1 MSIDA
6 TRPVSECDLASGAAT
21 LHRVLGECGWAV
33 WIGLQQP
40 GLLKEALSLCPRL
53 LVIQPNTLFAE
64 RLRDEWPAGLPPGLL
79 ISPAVLGSQ
88 QEDASWYCYNDRR
101 LDGTL
106 SPEDLC
112 TLHPNLSLLRQEFR
126 RSTALDEVVNG
137 WWGEDATPPAENG
150 CLILQSH
157 DLSSVLEGAGSL
169 LDHLDNVVCWIE
181 DRGGIEAA
189 PMPVGLVSR
198 LQEASFRRSASDP
211 FTWERDA
218 QRVLQRELELV
229 RAELARLRTEC
240 EAQSHPLHAKDL
252 ELDSLAA
259 RIQLADLERDHL
271 KADVEAMREHWIDAQ
286 TNAELQEQRSHQLES
301 LLADQHQRVADLDN
315 DLQQLRVQA
324 IALESQRDLL
334 QQSHDNHLNALDQN
348 AQQRAELQA
357 QRQGLEENSAALLV
371 SLENLQVEHQ
381 TLQADAAQIREERD
395 SFRAGHDLAVDQRNQ
410 LDAQLRI
417 KEGSCHDLET
427 QLAAQQRREADLED
441 ALRQLQHQATALE
454 RQRDQLQQSHESQ
467 QTALDQNAQQRAELQ
482 AQRQGLEENSAALLV
497 SLENLQVEHQ
507 TLQADAAQI
516 REERDSFRAGHDL
529 AVDQRNQL
537 DAQLKI
543 LRAEHDDLRR
553 REQQLARLTDDSE
566 QQLAMIRDLFVQ
578 LSAARALPG

>member
-1 MSIDA
+1 VSIDA
-6 TRPVSECDLASGAAT
+6 TTPVSECDFASGAAT

-33 WIGLQQP
+33 WIGLQHP
-40 GLLKEALSLCPRL
+40 GLLKEAISLCPRL

-79 ISPAVLGSQ
+79 ISPVVLASQ
-88 QEDASWYCYNDRR
+88 QEVASWYCYNDRR

-157 DLSSVLEGAGSL
+157 DLSSVLEGAESL
-169 LDHLDNVVCWIE
+169 LDHLDNVVCWVE
-181 DRGGIEAA
+181 DRGGTEAA
-189 PMPVGLVSR
+189 PMPVGFVSR

-211 FTWERDA
+211 FIWERDA
-218 QRVLQRELELV
+218 QRMLQGELELG

-240 EAQSHPLHAKDL
+240 EAQSLTLQAKDL
-252 ELDSLAA
+252 ELDSLSA
-259 RIQLADLERDHL
+259 RILLADLERDHL

-286 TNAELQEQRSHQLES
+286 TNAELQEQRRHQLES

-315 DLQQLRVQA
+315 ALQQLRVQA
-324 IALESQRDLL
+324 IVLESQRDLL
-334 QQSHDNHLNALDQN
+334 QQSYDNHLNALDQN

-357 QRQGLEENSAALLV
+357 RLQGLEENCAARQV

-381 TLQADAAQIREERD
+381 TLQAEAAQIRQERD

-507 TLQADAAQI
+507 TLQAEAAQI
-516 REERDSFRAGHDL
+516 RQERDSFRAGHDL

-537 DAQLKI
+537 DAELKI

-578 LSAARALPG
+578 LSAARDLPG